1 MSKLYYMREYL
12 LLFLIAT
19 TGLLGLVSIHQDV
32 KIQSQ
37 EPLILYRQLP
47 THFGAQPHSASIESS
62 QRLDIFRGESWSEI
76 HFNIQD
82 YKKDEAFQIDFGNGK
97 RMPLDQADTSIQ
109 YEKPGIYFVKLFK
122 DNQLLEANEVE
133 LSRPKISL

>member
-1 MSKLYYMREYL
+1 MREYL
-12 LLFLIAT
+12 LLFLIAI
-19 TGLLGLVSIHQDV
+19 TGILGLVSIHQDV

-37 EPLILYRQLP
+37 QALINYRQLP
-47 THFGAQPHSASIESS
+47 SHLGPLPQSASMMAS

-82 YKKDEAFQIDFGNGK
+82 YEKDEAFQIDFGNGK
-97 RMPLDQADTSIQ
+97 RMPLDQANTSIQ

-122 DNQLLEANEVE
+122 DNQLIEANEIE